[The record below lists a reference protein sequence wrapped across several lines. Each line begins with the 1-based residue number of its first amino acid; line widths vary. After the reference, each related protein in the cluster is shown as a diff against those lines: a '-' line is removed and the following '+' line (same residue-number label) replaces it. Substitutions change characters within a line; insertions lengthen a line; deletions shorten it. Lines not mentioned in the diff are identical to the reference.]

1 MPPKATQ
8 TSGMPVPQSIVSK
21 LLFTSP
27 QQLQV
32 HIITTTERDPYD
44 QPMAAH
50 EIAAFTATMAA
61 VGDNFQGTARKA
73 AKLSVASA
81 PLETFNDLKDLLKSL
96 PSDSTMASHKPPI
109 TTKSNSKRVA
119 EEERN
124 VQVRAF
130 LYAASREADND
141 YHLILG
147 RDPSVA
153 PHQFMT
159 AEISGLPLAGSSS
172 FNALKDARGAYKA
185 QFGHQLPGPTY
196 DFYDPPM
203 PVEVTGSLFFDMSH
217 ATGGQTPGPP
227 SAKPGQLWEIHPITK
242 ITFEP

>member
-1 MPPKATQ
+1 MAQSDAQ
-8 TSGMPVPQSIVSK
+8 TPGMPASQSIVSK

-27 QQLQV
+27 QQRQL
-32 HIITTTERDPYD
+32 HIIRTTERDAYD

-50 EIAAFTATMAA
+50 EMAAFTAKLAA
-61 VGDNFQGTARKA
+61 VGDNFTGTARKA

-81 PLETFNDLKDLLKSL
+81 PVETFNDLADLLKSL
-96 PSDSTMASHKPPI
+96 PADSTMASHQPPI
-109 TTKSNSKRVA
+109 KTTANSKRVA
-119 EEERN
+119 EEKRN

-130 LYAASREADND
+130 LYAASREGDND

-147 RDPSVA
+147 RDPSLV
-153 PHQFMT
+153 PHRFMT
-159 AEISGLPLAGSSS
+159 AEISGLPPAGSAS
-172 FNALKDARGAYKA
+172 FDALTGARSAYKA

-196 DFYDPPM
+196 DFYSPPM

-217 ATGGQTPGPP
+217 AQGGQTPGPP

-242 ITFEP
+242 IVFEP